1 MVVKVDNAE
10 MECFYGTV
18 DKADVEMQISLE
30 VMNEIIQ
37 GRMTFQRAFMAGSM
51 KMKGDFKILRTLDI
65 LYAFQ

>member
-1 MVVKVDNAE
+1 

-65 LYAFQ
+65 LYVFQ